1 MAEDAKEILIN
12 YIKENENKFY
22 RIAYSYTGQRDA
34 ALDVVQEAIIKALE
48 NIEKL
53 RQREFIRT
61 WFYRILINEALTY
74 LKKNKKY
81 VSLEYENI
89 DDENFENFENLS
101 TDSIDIYKSIQKLND
116 KIRMIIILR
125 YFENLKIEE
134 IAQITKLNVNTVKS
148 RLYKGLKE
156 IKISI
161 EGRK

>member
-1 MAEDAKEILIN
+1 MAENAKQILIN

-48 NIEKL
+48 NIDKL
-53 RQREFIRT
+53 RHQEFIKT
-61 WFYRILINEALTY
+61 WFYRILINEALIY

-81 VSLEYENI
+81 VSLEY
-89 DDENFENFENLS
+89 DNFNTDNFYNFENLS
-101 TDSIDIYKSIQKLND
+101 TDSIDIYKSIQTLNEKV
-116 KIRMIIILR
+116 KIIIILR
-125 YFENLKIEE
+125 FFENLKLEE

-156 IKISI
+156 IKVSI